1 MGPWQGGEPN
11 NWNGVGEECAEIY
24 YVHSSWNDVP
34 CGQKQYALCNA
45 VGRVVSRTYTKYSNK
60 QCEGTNTDILRD
72 FVGTVAACEAKCD
85 ELNCIGFIRVQS
97 TGRCYFRGGE
107 MNRPYDYTSDER
119 DCYIPDT
126 PSKPIDEVDSIL
138 FDGGDESFDAA
149 PGFKIADIPIT
160 DRMTFSMDIT
170 INSLYN
176 RPEGGDQNAVLFEC
190 KNKADTHG
198 WVRLPRIA
206 LNAVDSEHVGFQVI
220 FGNWANRMPETA
232 IVKVGQPIRL
242 ELVVTQSTLTVFQGE
257 HRIGMDING
266 HDIADSASCYLGP
279 AWTKGTVADVTVS
292 NLVISAPRQDAGFAS
307 KVYMDNMDEDVECS
321 AHSDCPLDAPFCY
334 ENRCDQCSEC
344 HYCHDGVDGTCG
356 NCGAG
361 FPTREDKQYGQEDV
375 MTEDEMEM
383 EEELFE
389 AKMAQEE
396 KEQLGFP
403 TIKGSSA
410 KSAISETADNLE
422 CAAHSDC
429 ESNLP
434 FCYDGEC
441 APCSECHYCHDG
453 IDGTCGECGRGY
465 PTVEDRS
472 TYVGQYTKSWRE
484 FYACEYEDMTSEEI
498 VIDALRKGGMLEID
512 IAKVT
517 QNKGLSANSY
527 SAKTVNSKAMDDEFI
542 AAENAKEKENSYS
555 AKSLI
560 SKAMGDDMSEYR
572 KIIQQELDE
581 EGDSEIE
588 EEMESQLKVIAQ
600 LANEETSSAKALGD
614 SKSKYRDVSST

>member
-1 MGPWQGGEPN
+1 MAYAQSH
-11 NWNGVGEECAEIY
+11 NGVYDHECA
-24 YVHSSWNDVP
+24 S
-34 CGQKQYALCNA
+34 
-45 VGRVVSRTYTKYSNK
+45 
-60 QCEGTNTDILRD
+60 
-72 FVGTVAACEAKCD
+72 
-85 ELNCIGFIRVQS
+85 
-97 TGRCYFRGGE
+97 
-107 MNRPYDYTSDER
+107 
-119 DCYIPDT
+119 
-126 PSKPIDEVDSIL
+126 
-138 FDGGDESFDAA
+138 
-149 PGFKIADIPIT
+149 
-160 DRMTFSMDIT
+160 
-170 INSLYN
+170 
-176 RPEGGDQNAVLFEC
+176 
-190 KNKADTHG
+190 
-198 WVRLPRIA
+198 
-206 LNAVDSEHVGFQVI
+206 
-220 FGNWANRMPETA
+220 
-232 IVKVGQPIRL
+232 
-242 ELVVTQSTLTVFQGE
+242 
-257 HRIGMDING
+257 
-266 HDIADSASCYLGP
+266 
-279 AWTKGTVADVTVS
+279 
-292 NLVISAPRQDAGFAS
+292 
-307 KVYMDNMDEDVECS
+307 
-321 AHSDCPLDAPFCY
+321 HSDCDSYLPFCY
-334 ENRCDQCSEC
+334 DGHCDLCTEC

-498 VIDALRKGGMLEID
+498 VIDALRKGGMSEID

-527 SAKTVNSKAMDDEFI
+527 SAKTVNSKAMEDEFI

-555 AKSLI
+555 AKSSM

-572 KIIQQELDE
+572 KIIQAELDE
-581 EGDSEIE
+581 EGDSETE
-588 EEMESQLKVIAQ
+588 AEMESQLKVIAE
-600 LANEETSSAKALGD
+600 LANEQTSSAKALGD
-614 SKSKYRDVSST
+614 SKSKYRDVSSTTSSVSTVDDTDAHDKDKYKRLIRKQLDEENEDETDEEMDANVKIVMELAKEAATKKGKKTKSVMPTDIESKVIAALRNAGKVKPEGMSESDIAIKIMEGLDGLVKGGEE